1 MQQQHI
7 LCSKC
12 QNKHSVY
19 FRQYSG
25 EYLCRSCFIF
35 SIEEKTCRTISK
47 FSMVNYG
54 DKIAVGVSGGKD
66 SLSLLLVLKHLFER
80 KKTNDIIAI
89 TIDEGIAGY
98 RDESLKI
105 VKEFCS
111 RLNIKN
117 EIFSFKELFGMDMDE
132 SISIRP
138 SEKMTSCSICGTFR
152 RRAIDISTDYVGA
165 NVIATGHNLDDQL
178 QSFMINV
185 ISGDINRIGWTYPE
199 PIYYGTKKIK
209 KIKPFIEIY
218 EREIVFYAL
227 QQNIPFQAEQCPYQ
241 DESVRSEIREF
252 FNSLEENRSGVKYNT
267 YNSILK
273 ISKILKNMDNSL
285 KNKCNICGH
294 ESTRPICSVCNN
306 LKILKND

>member
-1 MQQQHI
+1 MQQHI

-12 QNKHSVY
+12 QNKQCVY

-25 EYLCRSCFIF
+25 QYLCRSCFIF
-35 SIEEKTCRTISK
+35 SIEEKTSRTISK

-80 KKTNDIIAI
+80 KKINDIIAI

-117 EIFSFKELFGMDMDE
+117 EIFSYKELFGMDMDE
-132 SISIRP
+132 SMSKRP

-152 RRAIDISTDYVGA
+152 RRAIDIATEYVGA

-178 QSFMINV
+178 QSFMINI

-227 QQNIPFQAEQCPYQ
+227 QQNIPFQSEQCPYQ
-241 DESVRSEIREF
+241 DESIRSEIREF
-252 FNSLEENRSGVKYNT
+252 FNSLEENRSGIKYNT

-273 ISKILKNMDNSL
+273 ISKILKNMNNSL

-294 ESTRPICSVCNN
+294 ESTKSVCSVCNN

>member
-1 MQQQHI
+1 MQQHI

-35 SIEEKTCRTISK
+35 SIEEKTSRTISK

-117 EIFSFKELFGMDMDE
+117 EIFSYKELFGMDMDE
-132 SISIRP
+132 SMSMRP

-227 QQNIPFQAEQCPYQ
+227 QQNIPFQSEQCPYQ
-241 DESVRSEIREF
+241 NESIRSEIREF

>member
-1 MQQQHI
+1 MI
-7 LCSKC
+7 
-12 QNKHSVY
+12 
-19 FRQYSG
+19 
-25 EYLCRSCFIF
+25 
-35 SIEEKTCRTISK
+35 
-47 FSMVNYG
+47 NYG
-54 DKIAVGVSGGKD
+54 DKIAIGVSGGKD
-66 SLSLLLVLKHLFER
+66 SLSLLLVLNRIFKR

-98 RDESLKI
+98 RNESLRI
-105 VKEFCS
+105 VKDFCS
-111 RLNIKN
+111 KLNIKN
-117 EIFSFKELFGMDMDE
+117 EIFSYKELFGIDMDE
-132 SISIRP
+132 SMSLRP

-152 RRAIDISTDYVGA
+152 RRAIDLAADFVGA

-227 QQNIPFQAEQCPYQ
+227 QQNIPFQSEQCPYQ
-241 DESVRSEIREF
+241 NESIRSEIREF

-285 KNKCNICGH
+285 INKCNICGH

>member
-1 MQQQHI
+1 MQQHI

-35 SIEEKTCRTISK
+35 SIEEKTYRTISK

-66 SLSLLLVLKHLFER
+66 SLSLLLVLKHLIER
-80 KKTNDIIAI
+80 KKINDIVAI

-117 EIFSFKELFGMDMDE
+117 EIFSYKELFGMDMDE

-152 RRAIDISTDYVGA
+152 RRAIDIATEYVGA

-178 QSFMINV
+178 QSFMINI
-185 ISGDINRIGWTYPE
+185 ISGDINRIGWIYPE

-227 QQNIPFQAEQCPYQ
+227 QQNIPFQSEQCPYQ

-294 ESTRPICSVCNN
+294 ESTRPVCSVCNN

>member
-1 MQQQHI
+1 MQQHI

-12 QNKHSVY
+12 QNKQCVY

-35 SIEEKTCRTISK
+35 SIEEKTSRTISK

-80 KKTNDIIAI
+80 KKINDIIAI

-117 EIFSFKELFGMDMDE
+117 EVFSYKELFGMDMDE
-132 SISIRP
+132 SMSKRP

-152 RRAIDISTDYVGA
+152 RRAIDIATEYVGA

-178 QSFMINV
+178 QSFMINI

-227 QQNIPFQAEQCPYQ
+227 QQNIPFQSEQCPYQ
-241 DESVRSEIREF
+241 DESIRSEIREF
-252 FNSLEENRSGVKYNT
+252 FNSLEENRSGIKYNT

-273 ISKILKNMDNSL
+273 ISKILKNMNNSL
-285 KNKCNICGH
+285 KNKCDICGH
-294 ESTRPICSVCNN
+294 ESTKPVCSVCNN
-306 LKILKND
+306 LKILNND

>member
-1 MQQQHI
+1 MQQLAI
-7 LCSKC
+7 CSKC
-12 QNKHSVY
+12 QKKTSVY

-25 EYLCRSCFIF
+25 EHLCRSCFIF
-35 SIEEKTCRTISK
+35 SIEEKASRTISK

-66 SLSLLLVLKHLFER
+66 SLSLLLILKGLFDR
-80 KKTNDIIAI
+80 KKTNDLIAI

-117 EIFSFKELFGMDMDE
+117 EIFSYKELFGIDMDE
-132 SISIRP
+132 SMSIRP

-152 RRAIDISTDYVGA
+152 RRAIDIATDYVGA

-185 ISGDINRIGWTYPE
+185 ISGDVNRIGWTYPE
-199 PIYYGTKKIK
+199 PISYGSKKIK

-227 QQNIPFQAEQCPYQ
+227 QQNIPFQSEQCPYQ
-241 DESVRSEIREF
+241 DESIRSEIREF

-267 YNSILK
+267 FSSILK
-273 ISKILKNMDNSL
+273 ISKILKNNDNSL
-285 KNKCNICGH
+285 KNTCDVCGY

-306 LKILKND
+306 LRILKNT